1 MSLVGVRCR
10 QLPTLTQRLRQVV
23 PWRPVLTAGIIGLV
37 VVAATP
43 RVGGDPYLRLRLAG
57 VAMAATVAFVLDD
70 RAAATLASSPVTLI
84 ERRALRMIVVVPI
97 VAMWWHGLVLVLSI
111 RRPEPL
117 PRASALW
124 LEALMYCA
132 LGLAACVWSQRR
144 SDDGAGGTAGAVL
157 VAITFGSSV
166 IPLPAWW
173 PLTPGGSAELS
184 WKLQLVVACAG
195 AVVVAGSRDPASMRP
210 VRVRRA

>member
-1 MSLVGVRCR
+1 
-10 QLPTLTQRLRQVV
+10 
-23 PWRPVLTAGIIGLV
+23 
-37 VVAATP
+37 
-43 RVGGDPYLRLRLAG
+43 
-57 VAMAATVAFVLDD
+57 
-70 RAAATLASSPVTLI
+70 
-84 ERRALRMIVVVPI
+84 
-97 VAMWWHGLVLVLSI
+97 
-111 RRPEPL
+111 
-117 PRASALW
+117 
-124 LEALMYCA
+124 
-132 LGLAACVWSQRR
+132 LAACVWSQRR

-184 WKLQLVVACAG
+184 WKLQLVVAYAG